1 MPNPHTTAAI
11 QSSVS
16 RHEQDIRFCTTG
28 DGVRL
33 AYARLGAGP
42 PVLKVGSWL
51 THVEFDGTTAVWIP
65 WLKELSRNNTLF
77 RYDPRGCGL
86 SDRDVARFTLD
97 DWVRD
102 LETVADAAGLARF
115 TLLGMSQGGAVAIAY
130 AARHPERVEKLVL
143 YGSYARG
150 VLKRGLG
157 PRQSEEFDAMM
168 KLIELGWGRENPA
181 FRQMFTSLFL
191 PDGTPEEV
199 DSFNRLQQ
207 LSASPESASRM
218 VRAYAQIDVQQL
230 APRVRC
236 PTLVLHGHDDA
247 RIPFDEG
254 RLVASLIPGARFV
267 PLQSRNHVM
276 LAHEP
281 AWQSLVD
288 EIHAFLDPASGAP
301 SLPFADL
308 TQRERGL
315 LELIAQGHD
324 NDDIARRAGVS
335 NKTVRNHITRIFSK
349 LQVETRAQAIVRAR
363 EVGMGVGNAA
373 SRVKER

>member
-1 MPNPHTTAAI
+1 MTK
-11 QSSVS
+11 
-16 RHEQDIRFCTTG
+16 REQEIRFCTTP

-33 AYARLGAGP
+33 AYAKLGAGP

-51 THVEFDGTTAVWIP
+51 THLEFDGTSPVWIP
-65 WLKELSRNNTLF
+65 WLTELSRNNTLL

-86 SDRDVARFTLD
+86 SDRDVAQFTLD
-97 DWVRD
+97 AWVRD

-115 TLLGMSQGGAVAIAY
+115 TLLGMSQGGAIAIAY

-143 YGSYARG
+143 YGAYARG

-157 PRQSEEFDAMM
+157 PRQSEELDATT

-207 LSASPESASRM
+207 ISASPESAGRM
-218 VRAYAQIDVQQL
+218 VRGYAAIDVQAQV
-230 APRVRC
+230 PQVRC

-247 RIPFDEG
+247 RVPFDEG

-288 EIHAFLDPASGAP
+288 ELRAFLDPASTPGTP
-301 SLPFADL
+301 LPFTDL
-308 TQRERGL
+308 TQREREL
-315 LELIAQGHD
+315 LELIAQGRD
-324 NDDIARRAGVS
+324 NDDIARRLGVS

-349 LQVETRAQAIVRAR
+349 LQVATRAQAIVRAR
-363 EVGMGVGNAA
+363 EAGMGVGNVAGRRA
-373 SRVKER
+373 